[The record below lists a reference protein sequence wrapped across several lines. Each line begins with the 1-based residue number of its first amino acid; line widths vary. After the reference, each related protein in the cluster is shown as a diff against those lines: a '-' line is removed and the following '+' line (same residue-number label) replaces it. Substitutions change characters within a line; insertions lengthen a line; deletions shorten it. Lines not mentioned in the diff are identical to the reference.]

1 MSVTAIDAQQRVAL
15 LSDGSVVQYEAMVS
29 TIPLDITLTLLGK
42 REWAQGLTHS
52 SSHIIGVGI
61 RGHW

>member
-1 MSVTAIDAQQRVAL
+1 MKVTAIDRQLRQVT
-15 LSDGSVVQYEAMVS
+15 LSDGSHVQYQSLIS
-29 TIPLDITLTLLGK
+29 TIPLDITLSMLG
-42 REWAQGLTHS
+42 RQEWAQGLHHS